1 MEARRV
7 TRETIRDGLR
17 SLEQAEP
24 EEQWV
29 MLCFLGGR
37 DVEVDSAEANAA
49 FRRAELLLATGG
61 DPRRRL
67 ELSSRAVSSVADDLD
82 TPTRRQQLTAG
93 LAALQAETVDPSRA
107 ADSVGRLLADS
118 DLAWRCLA
126 AALLAEELGSVDD
139 D

>member
-1 MEARRV
+1 V

>member
-1 MEARRV
+1 V

-67 ELSSRAVSSVADDLD
+67 ELSSRAVSSVAEDLD
-82 TPTRRQQLTAG
+82 TPRRRQQLTAG